1 MFFSRP
7 PPPKPMFSKMTTPAI
22 IITRYKPKN
31 ILIIRLLIFI
41 VAKDLMFSI
50 IKMILVLFMRQVNKK
65 GGGK

>member
-7 PPPKPMFSKMTTPAI
+7 PPENPIFSKMITPAI

-41 VAKDLMFSI
+41 VTKDLIFSI

-65 GGGK
+65 GSI